1 MDIFPILLQE
11 VSEDTIDKTSATS
24 GSGKLKTQKSG
35 SKISAIA
42 DSSNGNGSKVLS
54 TAQNQA
60 VVQKG
65 QLSSTSEHSQL
76 EVAAQEFES
85 IFVTHLLSTM
95 RESATQTDFL
105 GENSTSMKIFNGML
119 DEKYAME
126 IAKTG
131 QLGLA
136 EMLIQQLEGYQTKS
150 LGDAGTNPDPN
161 LETVEGLAQQ
171 LGFNMT
177 TLNLPALLS
186 ELNIE
191 QLDGLELETLVQQV
205 IERFSQMAG
214 DKGTLPTE
222 SLVEITE
229 DLTNLVNSDFVGSD
243 ASALPMAVDTSQPFQ
258 PELRISMDSE
268 SAIDGSKFAIDAVV
282 DAESANAVNAVN
294 AVNND
299 AVSSLDYATTPNM
312 ESTSSIVVTSQ
323 EDRRQEPEDYADAK
337 LFGIIEESVSQATLQ
352 SERIIVLPPA
362 ENMSQASFI
371 SAMANGALEATP
383 ESLSQ
388 LRQLQLS
395 LQQENVGN
403 QPQSQRGLHLQQRIQ
418 VPQFEMGRSLAEPT
432 PTTQNMVL
440 SWNQIQSMDTT
451 SLANMLS
458 GIEGETAL
466 PTQVLSADRV
476 VIQIADKL
484 QPHLGRGFQQ
494 AIIDLEPPSLGRVH
508 IRLLFEDSTLSA
520 QIQVRNGMVSE
531 IVKGNLA
538 QLRNVLSEQGIQID
552 NFQVM
557 SNDSGQ
563 QGDQFRG
570 WEQDFGYRQYQG
582 SDQSMDRDPFS
593 VQSDSNNNSQT
604 AGQISDLSVGIN
616 HLV

>member
-1 MDIFPILLQE
+1 
-11 VSEDTIDKTSATS
+11 
-24 GSGKLKTQKSG
+24 
-35 SKISAIA
+35 
-42 DSSNGNGSKVLS
+42 
-54 TAQNQA
+54 
-60 VVQKG
+60 
-65 QLSSTSEHSQL
+65 
-76 EVAAQEFES
+76 
-85 IFVTHLLSTM
+85 
-95 RESATQTDFL
+95 
-105 GENSTSMKIFNGML
+105 
-119 DEKYAME
+119 
-126 IAKTG
+126 
-131 QLGLA
+131 
-136 EMLIQQLEGYQTKS
+136 
-150 LGDAGTNPDPN
+150 
-161 LETVEGLAQQ
+161 
-171 LGFNMT
+171 
-177 TLNLPALLS
+177 
-186 ELNIE
+186 
-191 QLDGLELETLVQQV
+191 
-205 IERFSQMAG
+205 
-214 DKGTLPTE
+214 
-222 SLVEITE
+222 
-229 DLTNLVNSDFVGSD
+229 
-243 ASALPMAVDTSQPFQ
+243 
-258 PELRISMDSE
+258 
-268 SAIDGSKFAIDAVV
+268 
-282 DAESANAVNAVN
+282 
-294 AVNND
+294 
-299 AVSSLDYATTPNM
+299 M

-418 VPQFEMGRSLAEPT
+418 VPQFEMGRSIAEPT

-466 PTQVLSADRV
+466 PTQVLSADQV
-476 VIQIADKL
+476 VIQIAGKL

-593 VQSDSNNNSQT
+593 AQSDSNNNSQT

>member
-1 MDIFPILLQE
+1 MDIFPVLLQE
-11 VSEDTIDKTSATS
+11 VNEDTIDRTST
-24 GSGKLKTQKSG
+24 GSGFGKPKAPNSG

-42 DSSNGNGSKVLS
+42 DSSNGNSNKTLS
-54 TAQNQA
+54 TTQNQA
-60 VVQKG
+60 VVQNG

-150 LGDAGTNPDPN
+150 LGNAGTNPDPN
-161 LETVEGLAQQ
+161 LETAEGLSQQ

-243 ASALPMAVDTSQPFQ
+243 ASALPMAVDASQPFQ

-282 DAESANAVNAVN
+282 DAESANAVN
-294 AVNND
+294 ND

-323 EDRRQEPEDYADAK
+323 EDRRQEPEEYADAK

-418 VPQFEMGRSLAEPT
+418 VPQFEMGRSIAEPT

-466 PTQVLSADRV
+466 PTQVLSADQV
-476 VIQIADKL
+476 VIQIAGKL

-593 VQSDSNNNSQT
+593 AQSDSNNNSQT

>member
-1 MDIFPILLQE
+1 MDIFPVLLQE
-11 VSEDTIDKTSATS
+11 VNEDTIDRTSTAS
-24 GSGKLKTQKSG
+24 GFGKPKAPNSG
-35 SKISAIA
+35 SKISAIS
-42 DSSNGNGSKVLS
+42 DSSHGNSNQVLS

-60 VVQKG
+60 LVQKG
-65 QLSSTSEHSQL
+65 RLPSTSKHSQL

-136 EMLIQQLEGYQTKS
+136 EMLIQQLEGYQTKN
-150 LGDAGTNPDPN
+150 LGDAGVGPDPN
-161 LETVEGLAQQ
+161 LETVEGLTQQ
-171 LGFNMT
+171 LGFNMA

-191 QLDGLELETLVQQV
+191 QLEGLELETLVQQV
-205 IERFSQMAG
+205 VERFSQITG
-214 DKGTLPTE
+214 DEGNLSSKPLMG
-222 SLVEITE
+222 ITE
-229 DLTNLVNSDFVGSD
+229 NLVNLASSDLVETDS
-243 ASALPMAVDTSQPFQ
+243 SALPATVDESQPPQ
-258 PELRISMDSE
+258 PELQISVDSE
-268 SAIDGSKFAIDAVV
+268 FAIDAAV
-282 DAESANAVNAVN
+282 DAGNVIPVTTVS
-294 AVNND
+294 ND
-299 AVSSLDYATTPNM
+299 VVSSLDYTTAPNP
-312 ESTSSIVVTSQ
+312 EIASSIAVASQ
-323 EDRRQEPEDYADAK
+323 ADLRRETEDSADAE
-337 LFGIIEESVSQATLQ
+337 LFNIMEESVSQATLQ

-371 SAMANGALEATP
+371 SLMANEALEPTP

-395 LQQENVGN
+395 LQQENAGN
-403 QPQSQRGLHLQQRIQ
+403 QPQNQRGLQLQQRIQ
-418 VPQFEMGRSLAEPT
+418 VPQFEMGQSIAESA

-458 GIEGETAL
+458 GIDSETTL
-466 PTQVLSADRV
+466 PTRILSADQV
-476 VIQIADKL
+476 VIQIAAKL
-484 QPHLGRGFQQ
+484 QPQLGRGFQR

-531 IVKGNLA
+531 IVRGNLA

-552 NFQVM
+552 NFQVTT
-557 SNDSGQ
+557 SDSGQ
-563 QGDQFRG
+563 QGNQFRG

-582 SDQSMDRDPFS
+582 SDQSMGRDSFS
-593 VQSDSNNNSQT
+593 SQSESDSSRSSQM
-604 AGQISDLSVGIN
+604 AGQTSDLPVGID

>member
-1 MDIFPILLQE
+1 MDIFPVLLQE
-11 VSEDTIDKTSATS
+11 VSEDTINRTSTASDFGKPKTP
-24 GSGKLKTQKSG
+24 KSG

-42 DSSNGNGSKVLS
+42 DSSNGNGNKVLS
-54 TAQNQA
+54 TALNQA
-60 VVQKG
+60 SVQKG
-65 QLSSTSEHSQL
+65 QLSSTSEHNQL

-85 IFVTHLLSTM
+85 IFVAHLLSTM

-136 EMLIQQLEGYQTKS
+136 EMLIQQLEGYQTKG
-150 LGDAGTNPDPN
+150 LGDAGAGPDPN
-161 LETVEGLAQQ
+161 LETVEGLTQQ
-171 LGFNMT
+171 LGFNMA

-205 IERFSQMAG
+205 VERFSQITG
-214 DKGTLPTE
+214 GEGNLSSK

-229 DLTNLVNSDFVGSD
+229 NLTNLGSSDLVGTGSSASPVTVD
-243 ASALPMAVDTSQPFQ
+243 ASQPLQ
-258 PELRISMDSE
+258 PELQISVDSE
-268 SAIDGSKFAIDAVV
+268 SALDASV
-282 DAESANAVNAVN
+282 DTESFIPVATVS
-294 AVNND
+294 ND
-299 AVSSLDYATTPNM
+299 VVSSLDYTTALNP
-312 ESTSSIVVTSQ
+312 ESASSIAVASQ
-323 EDRRQEPEDYADAK
+323 TDLRREAENSVDAELFDIMEEP
-337 LFGIIEESVSQATLQ
+337 VSQAILQ
-352 SERIIVLPPA
+352 SERIIVLPSA
-362 ENMSQASFI
+362 ENMSQASFV
-371 SAMANGALEATP
+371 SLMANEALEAPP

-395 LQQENVGN
+395 LQQENAGN
-403 QPQSQRGLHLQQRIQ
+403 QPQNQRGLQLQQRIQ
-418 VPQFEMGRSLAEPT
+418 VPQFEMGQRIAEPAS
-432 PTTQNMVL
+432 TTQNMVL
-440 SWNQIQSMDTT
+440 SWNQIQSMDTV

-458 GIEGETAL
+458 GIDGETTL
-466 PTQVLSADRV
+466 PTRILSADQV
-476 VIQIADKL
+476 VIQIANKL
-484 QPHLGRGFQQ
+484 QPQLGRGFQR

-508 IRLLFEDSTLSA
+508 IRLLFEDSALSA

-531 IVKGNLA
+531 IVRGNLA

-552 NFQVM
+552 NFQVTT
-557 SNDSGQ
+557 SDSGQ
-563 QGDQFRG
+563 QGNQFRG

-582 SDQSMDRDPFS
+582 SDQSMSRDSFS
-593 VQSDSNNNSQT
+593 SQSESDSSSSSQM
-604 AGQISDLSVGIN
+604 AGQISDLSVGID